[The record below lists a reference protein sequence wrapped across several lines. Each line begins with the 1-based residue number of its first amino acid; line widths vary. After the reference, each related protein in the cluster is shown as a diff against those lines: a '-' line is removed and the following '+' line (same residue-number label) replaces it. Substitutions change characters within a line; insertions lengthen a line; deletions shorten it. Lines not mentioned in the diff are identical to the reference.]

1 MACSFFNTV
10 NYMNATELFFS
21 TIQSGKTDNIK
32 LQLQHNPDL
41 VKVKDARGFTALI
54 FATYFDK
61 DDITKILIDHNADV
75 DGRDASGNTALIGVA
90 FKGNVEVAKF
100 LIEKGANV
108 NAINKTGV
116 SPLIFAAM
124 YNQKSMIDLLIKNGV
139 DKTVKDAA
147 GKTASD
153 YAEEKGFS
161 IVHKLLIS

>member
-1 MACSFFNTV
+1 
-10 NYMNATELFFS
+10 MNATELFFS

-41 VKVKDARGFTALI
+41 VKVKDARGFTPLI

-61 DDITKILIDHNADV
+61 DDIAKILIDHNADV

-90 FKGNVEVAKF
+90 FKGNVEIAGF
-100 LIEKGANV
+100 LIEKGAAV
-108 NAINKTGV
+108 EATNKKGAT
-116 SPLIFAAM
+116 PLIFAAM
-124 YNQKSMIDLLIKNGV
+124 YNQHNMIVLLLKHGA
-139 DKTVKDAA
+139 DKTLKDAE

-161 IVHKLLIS
+161 IVHKILMS